1 MRAELPTVCRLTVA
15 NAQANRPSANHRTLA
30 EFEDKLLC
38 LVSRQSLSRLAPVLT
53 DPLLKLDEVS
63 LVAKSVSSLHVCEC
77 DSVQMLVKEDV
88 FESERPEWFCAN
100 SWPFYG

>member
-63 LVAKSVSSLHVCEC
+63 LVAKSVLSLHVC
-77 DSVQMLVKEDV
+77 V
-88 FESERPEWFCAN
+88 FKC
-100 SWPFYG
+100 